1 MLSSTGAGT
10 WTTSSCVSAQETE
23 IWRNPEGESGL
34 GRGSKAPITS
44 ETTTKILQGV
54 LCSRA
59 GGCEVKKLESSLQVP
74 TGRTRQRAECFCADR
89 RQLQRQSDKRSN
101 SQQKK
106 APSNSGWCPAENGRY
121 NTLGSD
127 NRAFW
132 AASVIVTEAGYCS
145 VNCGVN
151 PPYWN
156 LDVEED
162 VVRTPLS
169 DESRRPLSVRGS

>member
-1 MLSSTGAGT
+1 MFLCRPETAPT
-10 WTTSSCVSAQETE
+10 AERQAVKFSAE
-23 IWRNPEGESGL
+23 
-34 GRGSKAPITS
+34 
-44 ETTTKILQGV
+44 
-54 LCSRA
+54 
-59 GGCEVKKLESSLQVP
+59 
-74 TGRTRQRAECFCADR
+74 
-89 RQLQRQSDKRSN
+89 
-101 SQQKK
+101 K
-106 APSNSGWCPAENGRY
+106 APSNGGWCPAENGRY

-132 AASVIVTEAGYCS
+132 AASVIVTESGCCS